1 MTAETWAA
9 VSPITPGDFRHPRSP
24 QRGSDPMLELISGPS
39 YVDKTGG
46 RPKFCDTYMFPV
58 RPKESHV
65 QVLHMRCAAGWADPE
80 ETSASGIDKYIL
92 VLRGL
97 LRVGYGGGVL
107 DVRPGEGVVIRAGE
121 WVRCSTPLPAGAE
134 YLVVCLLGFPR
145 ESHHRGRESSVGGE
159 G

>member
-1 MTAETWAA
+1 M
-9 VSPITPGDFRHPRSP
+9 P
-24 QRGSDPMLELISGPS
+24 ELISGPS

-58 RPKESHV
+58 RPGQSHI
-65 QVLHMRCAAGWADPE
+65 QVHHMRCPGDWAEPE
-80 ETSASGIDKYIL
+80 EIPASRIDKYIL

-107 DVRPGEGVVIRAGE
+107 DVRAGEGVVLRAGE
-121 WVRCSTPLPAGAE
+121 RVRSSTPEPEGAE
-134 YLVVCLLGFPR
+134 YIVVCLLGFPR
-145 ESHHRGRESSVGGE
+145 EADHLGRESSVGGE